1 MTTDFNYSRTL
12 GFSGKPGDASV
23 RSVLF
28 SPLMVLFLVVLVFV
42 FFLTAS
48 RGSGYLYQSQQ
59 EREIIKTE
67 FDKEQ
72 EKKTSALRYERIVT
86 GADPIRSIL
95 Q

>member
-1 MTTDFNYSRTL
+1 MTTDFNFSRNMSFTR
-12 GFSGKPGDASV
+12 KAGDGNQ

-28 SPLMVLFLVVLVFV
+28 SPLTVLFLVTLVFV
-42 FFLTAS
+42 FFMTAS
-48 RGSGYLYQSQQ
+48 RGSAYLYESRQ

-67 FDKEQ
+67 FDKAHQ
-72 EKKTSALRYERIVT
+72 EKKSALRYERIVT

>member
-1 MTTDFNYSRTL
+1 MTTDFNFSRNISFTRKA
-12 GFSGKPGDASV
+12 GEV
-23 RSVLF
+23 NQRSVLF
-28 SPLMVLFLVVLVFV
+28 SPLTVLFLVILVFA

-48 RGSGYLYQSQQ
+48 RSSAYLYQNQQ

-67 FDKEQ
+67 FDKEHQ
-72 EKKTSALRYERIVT
+72 EKKSALRYERIVT